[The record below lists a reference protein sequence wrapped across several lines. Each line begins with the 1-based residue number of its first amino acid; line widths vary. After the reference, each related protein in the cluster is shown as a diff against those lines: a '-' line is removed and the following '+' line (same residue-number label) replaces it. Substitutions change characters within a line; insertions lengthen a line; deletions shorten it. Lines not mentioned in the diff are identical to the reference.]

1 MILLKDASIL
11 DGVPRIIAGQTQAK
25 AIAYAFSRQM
35 AQVLGSLDAT
45 RTWTD
50 MDGVPESV
58 LDILAVELHVQE
70 YSQSFPITR
79 KRALVKGAFDYWA
92 HAGSVDSVTRVL
104 DTTFGGDAQLQAWYE
119 YGGEPGY
126 FRISTDSPLL
136 DEDALQSF
144 IRMANA
150 IKRLSAWLE
159 AVNVNLTMP
168 ASKVYQGAVLERH
181 AIVSLISK
189 RIEIEIPKIVTMA
202 TASVSL
208 QRFAALYLVSEQ
220 I

>member
-70 YSQSFPITR
+70 YSQSFPIAR

-92 HAGSVDSVTRVL
+92 HAGSVDSVARVL
-104 DTTFGGDAQLQAWYE
+104 NTTFGGDAHQAWYE

-202 TASVSL
+202 TVSVSL
-208 QRFAALYLVSEQ
+208 QRFAAMHLVSEQ